1 MSESANYYFAK
12 RLATMRKKQFKAES
26 KRLLDLMINSI
37 YTHKEIFMRE
47 LISNASDAIDKLY
60 YRSLE
65 GGIMGLN
72 RDAFS
77 IEIDISSA
85 NRTLTI
91 TDNGCG
97 MTKEELENNLG
108 TIAHSGSLDF
118 KKNME
123 EKEEIDVIGQFGVG
137 FYSAFMVA
145 DRITVL
151 TKAYGE
157 EQAYLWESEGVDGY
171 TIEEAEKP
179 EHGTFITLYIREN
192 TENENY
198 DNYLDEHTIK
208 GLIKKYSDY
217 IRYPIR
223 MDVTDWRRVEGKDGE
238 PDDYEEVTERQTV
251 NSMVPL
257 WKKNRSEITKE
268 EYEDFYKQNFFDYEA
283 PLKYAHMYTEG
294 TANFNA
300 LLYIPSKA
308 PANYYTKDFESGLKL
323 YASGV
328 LITDCCK
335 DLLPDYFGFVRGL
348 VDSQDL
354 SLNISREMLQ
364 HDRQLKLISGRIEK
378 RIKSDLAN
386 MMKNDREAYE
396 KFYDAFGLQLKY
408 GVYSGFGNNNE
419 LLSDLLLFKS
429 SREGNYVSLSEY
441 VTAMP
446 EDQKA
451 IYYVCAESEAKA
463 ALMPQTEMLR
473 DKGYEILY
481 LTQEV
486 DEFAIKILREYEG
499 KEFCSAAAAEIDND
513 EKVKEAEK
521 VAEEKKDLFEA
532 MLNQLEGKVVAVK
545 PSKILKTHPVCL
557 TTEGEISLEMEKVLA
572 SMPGNSGMKAR
583 KVLEINTSHP
593 VFERLSALADNEEKL
608 KKYCDLLYN
617 QALLIEGLPIED
629 PVAFSNAICEL
640 M

>member
-1 MSESANYYFAK
+1 
-12 RLATMRKKQFKAES
+12 MRKKQFKAES

-37 YTHKEIFMRE
+37 YTHKEIFIRE

-77 IEIDISSA
+77 IDIDISKTD
-85 NRTLTI
+85 RTITI

-97 MTKEELENNLG
+97 MTKEDLESNLG

-118 KKNME
+118 KQNME

-145 DRITVL
+145 EKITVL

-157 EQAYLWESEGVDGY
+157 EQAYIWESEGVDGY
-171 TIEEAEKP
+171 TIEEANKIDN
-179 EHGTFITLYIREN
+179 GTVITLFLREN
-192 TENENY
+192 TENEDY
-198 DNYLDEHTIK
+198 DSYLDQYKIQ

-223 MDVTDWRRVEGKDGE
+223 MDITDFRRVEGKDGA
-238 PDDYEEVTERQTV
+238 PDDYEEITERKTI

-268 EYEDFYKQNFFDYEA
+268 EYEDFYKQNFFDYTA
-283 PLKYAHMYTEG
+283 PLKYAHIYTEG

-308 PANYYTKDFESGLKL
+308 PSNYYTKEYESGLKL

-328 LITDCCK
+328 LITECCK

-378 RIKSDLAN
+378 RIKSDLLN
-386 MMKNDREAYE
+386 MMKNDRENYE
-396 KFYDAFGLQLKY
+396 KFFDAFGLQLKY
-408 GVYSGFGNNNE
+408 GVYSGFGQNNE
-419 LLSDLLLFKS
+419 LLAELLMFKS
-429 SREGNYVSLSEY
+429 SSGKYVSLSDY

-481 LTQEV
+481 FTQDV
-486 DEFAIKILREYEG
+486 DEFAIKVLREFEG
-499 KEFCSAAAAEIDND
+499 KEFCSAASAELDND

-521 VAEEKKDLFEA
+521 IAEEKKDLFSA
-532 MLNQLEGKVVAVK
+532 MLEHLDGRVVAVR

-572 SMPGNSGMKAR
+572 TMPGGNGMKAR
-583 KVLEINTSHP
+583 KVLELNTSHP
-593 VFERLSALADNEEKL
+593 VFERISAFADDTERL
-608 KKYCDLLYN
+608 KKYCELLYN

>member
-1 MSESANYYFAK
+1 
-12 RLATMRKKQFKAES
+12 MRKKQFKAES

-37 YTHKEIFMRE
+37 YTHREIFIRE

-77 IEIDISSA
+77 IEIDTDSEK
-85 NRTLTI
+85 RTLTI

-97 MTKEELENNLG
+97 MTKEELESNLG

-118 KKNME
+118 KQNMD

-151 TKAYGE
+151 TKAYGSDE
-157 EQAYLWESEGVDGY
+157 AYLWESEGVDGY
-171 TIEEAEKP
+171 TIEEAEKE
-179 EHGTFITLYIREN
+179 EHGTVITLYLREN

-198 DNYLDEHTIK
+198 DDYLDQYK
-208 GLIKKYSDY
+208 LQGLIKKYSDY

-223 MDVTDWRRVEGKDGE
+223 MDVTDFRRVEGKDGK
-238 PDDYEEVTERQTV
+238 PDDYEEVTERKTV

-268 EYEDFYKQNFFDYEA
+268 EYEDFYKQNFYDYTE
-283 PLKYAHMYTEG
+283 PLKYVHMYTEG
-294 TANFNA
+294 AANFNA

-308 PANYYTKDFESGLKL
+308 PANYYTKEYESGLKL

-378 RIKSDLAN
+378 RIKSELAT
-386 MMKNDREAYE
+386 MMKSDRESYE
-396 KFYDAFGLQLKY
+396 KFFDAFGLQLKY
-408 GVYSGFGNNNE
+408 GIYSGFGNNNE
-419 LLSDLLLFKS
+419 LLADLLLFGS
-429 SREGNYVSLSEY
+429 SREGKYVSLSEY
-441 VTAMP
+441 VGAMP
-446 EDQKA
+446 EGQKA

-481 LTQEV
+481 FTQDV
-486 DEFAIKILREYEG
+486 DEFAIKVLREYEG
-499 KEFCSAAAAEIDND
+499 KEFCSAAAAGAELDND
-513 EKVKEAEK
+513 EKVREAEK
-521 VAEEKKDLFEA
+521 VAEEKKDLFAA
-532 MLNQLEGKVVAVK
+532 MTEQLDGKVVSVR

-572 SMPGNSGMKAR
+572 SMPNGGGMKAR

-593 VFERLSALADNEEKL
+593 VFERLSVLANDSEKL
-608 KKYCDLLYN
+608 KKYCELLYN

>member
-1 MSESANYYFAK
+1 
-12 RLATMRKKQFKAES
+12 MRKKQFKAES

-37 YTHKEIFMRE
+37 YTHREIFIRE

-77 IEIDISSA
+77 IEIDTDSEK
-85 NRTLTI
+85 RTLTI

-97 MTKEELENNLG
+97 MTKEELESNLG

-118 KKNME
+118 KQNMD

-151 TKAYGE
+151 TKAYGSDE
-157 EQAYLWESEGVDGY
+157 AYLWESEGVDGY
-171 TIEEAEKP
+171 TIEEAEKE
-179 EHGTFITLYIREN
+179 EHGTVITLYLREN

-198 DNYLDEHTIK
+198 DDYLDQYK
-208 GLIKKYSDY
+208 LQGLIKKYSDY

-223 MDVTDWRRVEGKDGE
+223 MDVTDFRRVEGKDGK
-238 PDDYEEVTERQTV
+238 PDDYEEVTERKTV

-268 EYEDFYKQNFFDYEA
+268 EYEDFYKQNFYDYTE
-283 PLKYAHMYTEG
+283 PLKYVHMYTEG
-294 TANFNA
+294 AANFNA

-308 PANYYTKDFESGLKL
+308 PANYYTKEYESGLKL

-378 RIKSDLAN
+378 RIKSELAT
-386 MMKNDREAYE
+386 MMKSDRESYE
-396 KFYDAFGLQLKY
+396 KFFDAFGLQLKY
-408 GVYSGFGNNNE
+408 GIYSGFGNNNE
-419 LLSDLLLFKS
+419 LLADLLLFGS
-429 SREGNYVSLSEY
+429 SREGKYVSLSEY
-441 VTAMP
+441 VGAMT
-446 EDQKA
+446 EGQKA

-481 LTQEV
+481 FTQDV
-486 DEFAIKILREYEG
+486 DEFAIKVLREYEG
-499 KEFCSAAAAEIDND
+499 KEFCSAAAAGAELDND
-513 EKVKEAEK
+513 EKVREAEK
-521 VAEEKKDLFEA
+521 VAEEKKDLFAA
-532 MLNQLEGKVVAVK
+532 MTEQLDGKVVSVR

-572 SMPGNSGMKAR
+572 SMPNGGGMKAR

-593 VFERLSALADNEEKL
+593 VFERLSVLANDSEKL
-608 KKYCDLLYN
+608 KKYCELLYN

>member
-1 MSESANYYFAK
+1 
-12 RLATMRKKQFKAES
+12 MRKKQFKAES

-37 YTHKEIFMRE
+37 YTHREIFIRE

-77 IEIDISSA
+77 IEIDTDSKK
-85 NRTLTI
+85 RTLTI

-97 MTKEELENNLG
+97 MTKEELESNLG

-118 KKNME
+118 KQNMD

-151 TKAYGE
+151 TKAYGSDE
-157 EQAYLWESEGVDGY
+157 AYLWESDGVDGY
-171 TIEEAEKP
+171 TIEEAEKE
-179 EHGTFITLYIREN
+179 EHGTVITLYLREN

-198 DNYLDEHTIK
+198 DDYLDQYK
-208 GLIKKYSDY
+208 LQGLIKKYSDY

-223 MDVTDWRRVEGKDGE
+223 MDVTDFRRVEGKDGK
-238 PDDYEEVTERQTV
+238 PDDYEEVTERKTV

-268 EYEDFYKQNFFDYEA
+268 EYEDFYKQNFYDYTE
-283 PLKYAHMYTEG
+283 PLKYVHMYTEG
-294 TANFNA
+294 AANFNA

-308 PANYYTKDFESGLKL
+308 PANYYTKEYESGLKL

-378 RIKSDLAN
+378 RIKSELAT
-386 MMKNDREAYE
+386 MMKSDRESYE
-396 KFYDAFGLQLKY
+396 KFFDAFGLQLKY
-408 GVYSGFGNNNE
+408 GIYSGFGNNNE
-419 LLSDLLLFKS
+419 LLADLLLFGS
-429 SREGNYVSLSEY
+429 SREGKYVSLSEY
-441 VTAMP
+441 VGAMP
-446 EDQKA
+446 EGQKA

-481 LTQEV
+481 FTQDV
-486 DEFAIKILREYEG
+486 DEFAIKVLREYEG
-499 KEFCSAAAAEIDND
+499 KEFCSAAAAGAELDND
-513 EKVKEAEK
+513 EKVREAEK
-521 VAEEKKDLFEA
+521 VAEEKKDLFAA
-532 MLNQLEGKVVAVK
+532 MTEQLDGKVVSVR

-572 SMPGNSGMKAR
+572 SMPNGGGMKAR

-593 VFERLSALADNEEKL
+593 VFERLSALENDSEKL
-608 KKYCDLLYN
+608 KKYCELLYN

>member
-1 MSESANYYFAK
+1 
-12 RLATMRKKQFKAES
+12 MRKKQFKAES

-37 YTHKEIFMRE
+37 YTHREIFIRE

-77 IEIDISSA
+77 IEIDTDSKK
-85 NRTLTI
+85 RTLTI

-97 MTKEELENNLG
+97 MTKEELESNLG

-118 KKNME
+118 KQNMD

-151 TKAYGE
+151 TKAYGSDE
-157 EQAYLWESEGVDGY
+157 AYLWESDGVDGY
-171 TIEEAEKP
+171 TIEEAEK
-179 EHGTFITLYIREN
+179 EEYGTVITLYLREN

-198 DNYLDEHTIK
+198 DDYLDQYK
-208 GLIKKYSDY
+208 LQGLIKKYSDY

-223 MDVTDWRRVEGKDGE
+223 MDVTDFRRVEGKDGK
-238 PDDYEEVTERQTV
+238 PDDYEEVTERKTV

-268 EYEDFYKQNFFDYEA
+268 EYEDFYKQNFYDYTE
-283 PLKYAHMYTEG
+283 PLKYVHMYTEG
-294 TANFNA
+294 AANFNA

-308 PANYYTKDFESGLKL
+308 PANYYTKEYESGLKL

-378 RIKSDLAN
+378 RIKSELAT
-386 MMKNDREAYE
+386 MMKSDRESYE
-396 KFYDAFGLQLKY
+396 KFFDAFGLQLKY
-408 GVYSGFGNNNE
+408 GIYSGFGNNNE
-419 LLSDLLLFKS
+419 LLADLLLFGS
-429 SREGNYVSLSEY
+429 SREGKYVSLSEY
-441 VTAMP
+441 VGAMP
-446 EDQKA
+446 EGQKA

-481 LTQEV
+481 FTQDV
-486 DEFAIKILREYEG
+486 DEFAIKVLREYEG
-499 KEFCSAAAAEIDND
+499 KEFCSAAAAGAELDND
-513 EKVKEAEK
+513 EKVREAEK
-521 VAEEKKDLFEA
+521 VAEEKKDLFAA
-532 MLNQLEGKVVAVK
+532 MTEQLDGKVVSVR

-572 SMPGNSGMKAR
+572 SMPNGGGMKAR

-593 VFERLSALADNEEKL
+593 VFERLSALENDSEKL
-608 KKYCDLLYN
+608 KKYCELLYN